1 MLQAQAAPVDEY
13 MQYLPDG
20 ANLALLVQKVGATT
34 PIIDYHGKQMA
45 LPASTMKVITAL
57 AALLELG
64 GDYRFQTTFETK
76 GALIDGTLNGDLVAC
91 FAGDPTLGRQ
101 DLRNM
106 VAALK
111 KQGITHIKGNL
122 VIDTSVFASH
132 DAAPGWP
139 WNDMTQCFSA
149 PPAAAI
155 VDKTVSPCRSTV
167 RISPAKTPS
176 CASPLI
182 IRRTC

>member
-76 GALIDGTLNGDLVAC
+76 GALIDGTLNGDLVAR

-111 KQGITHIKGNL
+111 NK
-122 VIDTSVFASH
+122 AS
-132 DAAPGWP
+132 
-139 WNDMTQCFSA
+139 
-149 PPAAAI
+149 
-155 VDKTVSPCRSTV
+155 
-167 RISPAKTPS
+167 RISKAIWSLIPRCLPAMM
-176 CASPLI
+176 
-182 IRRTC
+182 RRRVGRGTI